1 MASWLY
7 PGFFSSELIKK
18 NINMF
23 LLLFVWKQFEMAEA
37 LPNWKKPKTQQ
48 TTKQFSKSSIILR
61 NV

>member
-1 MASWLY
+1 
-7 PGFFSSELIKK
+7 
-18 NINMF
+18 MF